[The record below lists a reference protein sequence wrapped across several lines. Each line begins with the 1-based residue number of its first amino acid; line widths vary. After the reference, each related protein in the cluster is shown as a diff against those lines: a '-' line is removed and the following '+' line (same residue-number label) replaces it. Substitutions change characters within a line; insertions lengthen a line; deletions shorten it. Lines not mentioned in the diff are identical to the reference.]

1 MARSWI
7 VESSPDGLSWEKM
20 DERSIAS
27 PIGEYFTV
35 LGVNYAWY
43 RFPDGF
49 ELTSGRLSGAR
60 GFDVDAVVEVDSGA
74 VLDCTLV
81 EGRQTVKSLAV
92 NAMTGCGMFKGVAFA
107 ESGTVDVSNWSRAA
121 LRNGISFGVEDS
133 VGMENIASWSV
144 LKNGEPVEASL
155 YYENGRL
162 MLKPRAFV
170 FTVR

>member
-1 MARSWI
+1 
-7 VESSPDGLSWEKM
+7 
-20 DERSIAS
+20 
-27 PIGEYFTV
+27 
-35 LGVNYAWY
+35 
-43 RFPDGF
+43 
-49 ELTSGRLSGAR
+49 
-60 GFDVDAVVEVDSGA
+60 
-74 VLDCTLV
+74 
-81 EGRQTVKSLAV
+81 
-92 NAMTGCGMFKGVAFA
+92 MFKGVAFA